1 MDTDRDDGRA
11 LERAPDDSGVASA
24 LTAVGARPASHRRAP
39 ETRPG
44 PRAASRNGSR
54 PRARVADA
62 AEEIP
67 GTRAE
72 LRAARRR
79 RLRRLQA
86 VVVIGLLVLMT
97 TVRGVMFQAFSIPSV
112 SMEPTLEVGDRVL
125 VNKLSFDV
133 GSVQRG
139 QVIVFDGAGSFVP
152 ERAGSPGLFSR
163 MLGAI
168 GLNNGEDDY
177 VKRVIGLPGDRVACC
192 DAQGRLTVNGIPLD
206 EPYLYGNDLPS
217 QDRFDVLV
225 PPGRVWVMGDHRSR
239 SADSRAHLGDP
250 GGGTVPFDKIVGRAV
265 AIVWPLSRAGWLP
278 IPESF
283 RKLRVE
289 GTPGE

>member
-11 LERAPDDSGVASA
+11 LDSAPEDSGVAAA
-24 LTAVGARPASHRRAP
+24 LTAVSARPTSHRRAP
-39 ETRPG
+39 EPRPTS
-44 PRAASRNGSR
+44 RSSRNGSR
-54 PRARVADA
+54 ARSRSADA
-62 AEEIP
+62 ADSAT
-67 GTRAE
+67 TRAE
-72 LRAARRR
+72 LRTARRR
-79 RLRRLQA
+79 RLRKIQA
-86 VVVIGLLVLMT
+86 IVVVGLLILMT
-97 TVRGVMFQAFSIPSV
+97 SVRGVMFQAFSIPSV

-125 VNKLSFDV
+125 VNKLSYDV

-139 QVIVFDGAGSFVP
+139 QVVVFDGAGSFVP
-152 ERAGSPGLFSR
+152 EESGSPGLFSR

-283 RKLRVE
+283 KKLRAE

>member
-11 LERAPDDSGVASA
+11 SDSAPDDSGVASA
-24 LTAVGARPASHRRAP
+24 LTAVRTPPTSHRRAP
-39 ETRPG
+39 ETK
-44 PRAASRNGSR
+44 AA
-54 PRARVADA
+54 A
-62 AEEIP
+62 
-67 GTRAE
+67 TRAE
-72 LRAARRR
+72 LRTARRR
-79 RLRRLQA
+79 RLRKIQA
-86 VVVIGLLVLMT
+86 IVVVGLLVLMT

-139 QVIVFDGAGSFVP
+139 QVVVFDGAGSFVP
-152 ERAGSPGLFSR
+152 ESSNSPGLFSR

-265 AIVWPLSRAGWLP
+265 AIVWPLGRAGWLP

-283 RKLRVE
+283 KNLRVE

>member
-1 MDTDRDDGRA
+1 MDTDRDHGRA
-11 LERAPDDSGVASA
+11 LDRAPDDAGVAPA

-39 ETRPG
+39 D
-44 PRAASRNGSR
+44 PRAAARSARNGSHAR
-54 PRARVADA
+54 PRGA
-62 AEEIP
+62 ALNGSESAA
-67 GTRAE
+67 TRAE
-72 LRAARRR
+72 LRTARRR
-79 RLRRLQA
+79 RLRKIQA
-86 VVVIGLLVLMT
+86 IVVVGLLVMMT
-97 TVRGVMFQAFSIPSV
+97 TVRGLMFQAFSIPSV

-125 VNKLSFDV
+125 VNKLSFDL

-139 QVIVFDGAGSFVP
+139 QVVVFDGAGSFVP
-152 ERAGSPGLFSR
+152 EDGDSPGLFSR
-163 MLGAI
+163 LLGAI

-206 EPYLYGNDLPS
+206 EPYLFENDLPS

-283 RKLRVE
+283 KKLRVE